1 MVRILRAAT
10 WNFGY
15 GSVGSPSKNNK
26 TKVQKALEYLRKNNV
41 DIVLAQEIFDPNEL
55 RRLYP
60 NQIYSDVPVYNP
72 QGQGLWGAMDFSIDT
87 RNNNS
92 RPKWG
97 TAILAT
103 ENVNLSKIELK
114 YSTAYPGSMTVAQ
127 IAGTDI
133 AVISM
138 YGKNVYDYEKVTAF
152 S

>member
-1 MVRILRAAT
+1 MVRILRAVT

-26 TKVQKALEYLRKNNV
+26 TKVQKALEYLRKNDV

-55 RRLYP
+55 RCLYP
-60 NQIYSDVPVYNP
+60 NQIYSDIPVYNP
-72 QGQGLWGAMDFSIDT
+72 QGQGLWGVMDFSIDT

-97 TAILAT
+97 TAILAA
-103 ENVNLSKIELK
+103 ENVNLKKIELK
-114 YSTAYPGSMTVAQ
+114 YNTAYPGSITVAQ

-133 AVISM
+133 AVMSM
-138 YGKNVYDYEKVTAF
+138 YG
-152 S
+152 